1 MKAEKFAC
9 ACCGYKTF
17 DREDNS
23 WEICP
28 VCYWESDP
36 IQNTDTAYKGGANKI
51 SLIEAQKNFILFG
64 ACDACSVLSVRPPK
78 HDEPK
83 DENWEINRIQKILEW
98 LPVKKK
104 WHTNNDGN
112 KVKVV
117 RNAENK
123 YSVYHNGHFV
133 NEEADW
139 QQAFEMVKALL
150 ISK

>member
-1 MKAEKFAC
+1 MIK
-9 ACCGYKTF
+9 
-17 DREDNS
+17 
-23 WEICP
+23 
-28 VCYWESDP
+28 
-36 IQNTDTAYKGGANKI
+36 QN
-51 SLIEAQKNFILFG
+51 E
-64 ACDACSVLSVRPPK
+64 
-78 HDEPK
+78 
-83 DENWEINRIQKILEW
+83 LETIKVALEL

-150 ISK
+150 TVK